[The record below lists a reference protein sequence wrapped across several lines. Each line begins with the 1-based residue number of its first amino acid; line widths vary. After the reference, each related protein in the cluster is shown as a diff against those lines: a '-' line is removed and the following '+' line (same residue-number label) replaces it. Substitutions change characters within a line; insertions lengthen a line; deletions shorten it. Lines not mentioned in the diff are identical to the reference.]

1 MYLSLYRKWRP
12 RIFDE
17 ICGQEHITSILKKQC
32 ASDRVSHAYLFCG
45 TRGTGKTSSAKI
57 LAKAVNCEN
66 PVNGN
71 PCNECSSCK
80 AIDSGSATD
89 VLEIDAASNNR
100 VDNVRDL
107 RDEVVYPPSV
117 LKKRVYIIDEVHM
130 LTDSAFNALLKTLEE
145 PPEYVVFIL
154 ATTEINELPPT
165 IISRCIRFDFSRI
178 DAEAVSKRILF
189 VAEQENIE
197 LADGSAELLAQLA
210 DGSMRD
216 ALSLLEACSN
226 GSVGALTTESI
237 RNVLGLAG
245 DETIYSL
252 LHAIANK
259 NVPDAMDIID
269 RIHRSSKDISVFID
283 DLSMAVRDVIIE
295 KQLVKFGKT
304 GRIKPE
310 YAKISE
316 EFTPEQLFYL
326 SSVLEET
333 QSRIS
338 RYAMNKRVVLEMS
351 VIKMCDKTISDSP
364 KALAARI
371 SELEKKLSVLS
382 ATGTVSLQ
390 QSEET
395 NNTPLVFE
403 ETTQNQSNEPIN
415 TIDNKEFDR
424 VPFPNISEVYE
435 FLSDNPSL
443 LSFLQKAKIYL
454 QGDDV
459 VVVSDKFTIDMIK
472 LESGTSLNNAF
483 ISAIGKPVNIIFEE
497 AKTEDT
503 NTNQV
508 SFMDEL

>member
-12 RIFDE
+12 KTFDE
-17 ICGQEHITSILKKQC
+17 ISGQLHITSILKKQC
-32 ASDRVSHAYLFCG
+32 ANNRVSHAYLFCG

-66 PVNGN
+66 PINGN
-71 PCNECSSCK
+71 PCNECNSCK

-107 RDEVVYPPSV
+107 RDEVVYPPSI

-178 DAEAVSKRILF
+178 DEEAVKERLEY
-189 VAEQENIE
+189 VADAENIM
-197 LADGSAELLAQLA
+197 LAEGTSQLISRLA

-226 GSVGALTTESI
+226 GHAGELTKDAVRS
-237 RNVLGLAG
+237 VLGLAS
-245 DETIYSL
+245 DETIYDL
-252 LHAIANK
+252 LIAIVNK
-259 NVPDAMDIID
+259 NVPAAIEIVDKL
-269 RIHRSSKDISVFID
+269 HSSSKDISVFID
-283 DLSMAVRDVIIE
+283 DMSIAVRDIIID
-295 KQLVKFGKT
+295 KQLIKFGKQ
-304 GRIKPE
+304 G
-310 YAKISE
+310 KIRHELASVSE
-316 EFTPEQLFYL
+316 LFTVEQLFYI

-338 RYAMNKRVVLEMS
+338 RYATNKRTILEMAI
-351 VIKMCDKTISDSP
+351 IKMCDRSISDSP

-382 ATGTVSLQ
+382 ATGMPIIENKQSITLQSSAEEPVEPALEKESKVERVSFPDVSDVFEFL
-390 QSEET
+390 S
-395 NNTPLVFE
+395 NNPALTAFLSKAKIFTENGKVIITAERFILDMIQMEGGSSLNDAFASVMGKRADVVFE
-403 ETTQNQSNEPIN
+403 ESNDP
-415 TIDNKEFDR
+415 
-424 VPFPNISEVYE
+424 P
-435 FLSDNPSL
+435 
-443 LSFLQKAKIYL
+443 
-454 QGDDV
+454 DD
-459 VVVSDKFTIDMIK
+459 S
-472 LESGTSLNNAF
+472 S
-483 ISAIGKPVNIIFEE
+483 
-497 AKTEDT
+497 
-503 NTNQV
+503 QV
-508 SFMDEL
+508 SLIDEL

>member
-12 RIFDE
+12 RVFDE
-17 ICGQEHITSILKKQC
+17 ISGQEHITSILKKQC
-32 ASDRVSHAYLFCG
+32 ASGRVSHAYLFCG

-66 PVNGN
+66 PQNGN
-71 PCNECSSCK
+71 PCNMCASCK
-80 AIDSGSATD
+80 AIDLGSATD

-100 VDNVRDL
+100 VDDVRDL

-178 DAEAVSKRILF
+178 DSEAVRKRIEY
-189 VAEQENIE
+189 VAQQENIS
-197 LADGSAELLAQLA
+197 LAEGSANLLAQLA

-226 GSVGALTTESI
+226 GNNDDLTKENI
-237 RNVLGLAG
+237 RNTLGLAG

-252 LHAIANK
+252 LHAISEK
-259 NVPDAMDIID
+259 NVPDAIDIISQ
-269 RIHRSSKDISVFID
+269 IHRSSKDISVFID
-283 DLSMAVRDVIIE
+283 DLSMAVRDIIIE
-295 KQLVKFGKT
+295 KQLIKFGKT
-304 GRIKPE
+304 GKIAPE
-310 YAKISE
+310 FSGISE
-316 EFTPEQLFYL
+316 ELTLEQLFYI

-338 RYAMNKRVVLEMS
+338 RYAMNKRIVLEMA

-371 SELEKKLSVLS
+371 SELEKKFSVLS
-382 ATGTVSLQ
+382 AAGI
-390 QSEET
+390 T
-395 NNTPLVFE
+395 NQTFSVDEPLMVVKDKDDVI
-403 ETTQNQSNEPIN
+403 T
-415 TIDNKEFDR
+415 NKLDEASSSIER
-424 VPFPNISEVYE
+424 LPFPNISDVYD
-435 FLSDNPSL
+435 FLSENPSL
-443 LSFLQKAKIYL
+443 TSFLKQSKVYL
-454 QGDDV
+454 QNDDV
-459 VVVSDKFTIDMIK
+459 IIASKEFILQMIEIEGGA
-472 LESGTSLNNAF
+472 LLRNAF
-483 ISAIGKPVNIIFEE
+483 VSVLGRMVNVVFEKIIS
-497 AKTEDT
+497 DT
-503 NTNQV
+503 PINEQV

>member
-12 RIFDE
+12 RVFDE
-17 ICGQEHITSILKKQC
+17 ISGQEHITSILKKQC
-32 ASDRVSHAYLFCG
+32 ATDRVSHAYLFCG

-66 PVNGN
+66 PIDGN

-80 AIDSGSATD
+80 SIDSGSATD

-178 DAEAVSKRILF
+178 DSEAVRKRLEY
-189 VAEQENIE
+189 VAAEENIQ
-197 LADGSAELLAQLA
+197 LADGTAELLSQLA

-226 GSVGALTTESI
+226 GSSDELTTDSV
-237 RNVLGLAG
+237 RSVLGLAG

-259 NVPDAMDIID
+259 NVPDAID
-269 RIHRSSKDISVFID
+269 VTTQIHRSSKDISVFID
-283 DLSMAVRDVIIE
+283 DLSMAVRDIIIE
-295 KQLVKFGKT
+295 KQLMKFGKSS
-304 GRIKPE
+304 RMKHEFANIC
-310 YAKISE
+310 E
-316 EFTPEQLFYL
+316 EFTLEQLFYI

-338 RYAMNKRVVLEMS
+338 RYAMNKRVVLEMA
-351 VIKMCDKTISDSP
+351 VIKMCDKSISDSP

-371 SELEKKLSVLS
+371 SELEKKISVLS
-382 ATGTVSLQ
+382 ATGSLPQEQKTVDLQ
-390 QSEET
+390 TNITPKSET
-395 NNTPLVFE
+395 VVTE
-403 ETTQNQSNEPIN
+403 ESHILTVNE
-415 TIDNKEFDR
+415 DR
-424 VPFPNISEVYE
+424 IPFANISDVYE
-435 FLSDNPSL
+435 FLLDAPAL
-443 LSFLQKAKIYL
+443 LSFLKQAKVYL
-454 QGDDV
+454 QGDDIIIAA
-459 VVVSDKFTIDMIK
+459 DKFVLDMIK
-472 LESGTSLNNAF
+472 IESGETLSNAF
-483 ISAIGKPVNIIFEE
+483 ASVMGRIVNMVFEE
-497 AKTEDT
+497 AKNEPVNKD
-503 NTNQV
+503 QV

>member
-17 ICGQEHITSILKKQC
+17 ISGQEHITSILKKQA
-32 ASDRVSHAYLFCG
+32 ASNRVSHAYLFCG

-71 PCNECSSCK
+71 PCNECSACK
-80 AIDSGSATD
+80 SIDSGSATD

-178 DAEAVSKRILF
+178 DVEAVKKRIEY
-189 VAEQENIE
+189 VANEENIL
-197 LADGSAELLAQLA
+197 LADGASELLAQLA

-226 GSVGALTTESI
+226 GHSGELTQSAI
-237 RNVLGLAG
+237 RGVLGLAG
-245 DETIYSL
+245 DEVIVSL
-252 LHAIANK
+252 LTAIANK
-259 NVPDAMDIID
+259 NIPDAMDIVSQV
-269 RIHRSSKDISVFID
+269 HRSSKDISVFID
-283 DLSMAVRDVIIE
+283 DLCIAVRDIIID
-295 KQLVKFGKT
+295 KQLKKFGRNGKKSD
-304 GRIKPE
+304 I
-310 YAKISE
+310 YASVIE
-316 EFTPEQLFYL
+316 ELSLELLFYL

-338 RYAMNKRVVLEMS
+338 KYAMNKRIVLEMAI
-351 VIKMCDKTISDSP
+351 IKMCDRSVSDSP

-371 SELEKKLSVLS
+371 SELEKRLSVLS
-382 ATGTVSLQ
+382 VTGISANVEIPKIQ
-390 QSEET
+390 EINSENRDISTNQNEN
-395 NNTPLVFE
+395 NNTREVF
-403 ETTQNQSNEPIN
+403 NS
-415 TIDNKEFDR
+415 
-424 VPFPNISEVYE
+424 ISQIYE
-435 FLSDNPSL
+435 FLSNKPSL
-443 LSFLQKAKIYL
+443 SAFLKQTKVYRD
-454 QGDDV
+454 GDTIIICAE
-459 VVVSDKFTIDMIK
+459 KFVIDMLKGEGERTIV
-472 LESGTSLNNAF
+472 EAF
-483 ISAIGKPVNIIFEE
+483 ASVIGKIPTVCFEE
-497 AKTEDT
+497 TSNKST
-503 NTNQV
+503 V
-508 SFMDEL
+508 SESKSLIDEL

>member
-12 RIFDE
+12 RVFDE
-17 ICGQEHITSILKKQC
+17 ISGQDHITAILKKQC
-32 ASDRVSHAYLFCG
+32 ANNRVSHAYLFCG

-66 PVNGN
+66 PINGN
-71 PCNECSSCK
+71 PCNVCAACK
-80 AIDSGSATD
+80 SIDSGSATD

-178 DAEAVSKRILF
+178 DAEAVKNRIEF
-189 VAEQENIE
+189 VAKQESIP
-197 LADGSAELLAQLA
+197 LAEGSAELLAQLA

-226 GSVGALTTESI
+226 GHSGELTTTAI

-245 DETIYSL
+245 EDTIFSL

-259 NVPDAMDIID
+259 NIPDAIDIITE
-269 RIHRSSKDISVFID
+269 IHKSSKDVSVFID
-283 DLSMAVRDVIIE
+283 DLSLTIRDLIVD
-295 KQLVKFGKT
+295 KQLVKYGKASKVKVSYVH
-304 GRIKPE
+304 I
-310 YAKISE
+310 AE
-316 EFTPEQLFYL
+316 ELTIEQLFYL
-326 SSVLEET
+326 CSILEET

-338 RYAMNKRVVLEMS
+338 RYAVNKRIVLEMA
-351 VIKMCDKTISDSP
+351 VIRMCDRSISDSP

-371 SELEKKLSVLS
+371 SELEKKIALLSVS
-382 ATGTVSLQ
+382 GVA
-390 QSEET
+390 
-395 NNTPLVFE
+395 PAKI
-403 ETTQNQSNEPIN
+403 TQNTTIVSEAHIEAEPIVE
-415 TIDNKEFDR
+415 IPSSSERKPFDE
-424 VPFPNISEVYE
+424 ISDVYE
-435 FLSDNPSL
+435 YLSNNPSL
-443 LSFLQKAKIYL
+443 YGFLL
-454 QGDDV
+454 QTKTYIENDTVYITGAR
-459 VVVSDKFTIDMIK
+459 FALDMIQ
-472 LESGTSLNNAF
+472 LEGGDTVINAF
-483 ISAIGKPVNIIFEE
+483 TSVIGKTVTVVYEE
-497 AKTEDT
+497 TSESKEDHK
-503 NTNQV
+503 QI
-508 SFMDEL
+508 SLIDEL

>member
-32 ASDRVSHAYLFCG
+32 AANRVSHAYLFCG

-66 PVNGN
+66 PKDGN
-71 PCNECSSCK
+71 PCNECSACK

-178 DAEAVSKRILF
+178 DAESVKNRIEF
-189 VAEQENIE
+189 VANQEDIK
-197 LADGSAELLAQLA
+197 LDDGSAELLARLA

-226 GSVGALTTESI
+226 GNNGVLTKESI
-237 RNVLGLAG
+237 RGVLGLASN
-245 DETIYSL
+245 ETLYDL
-252 LHAIANK
+252 LFAVSNKDIPKAI
-259 NVPDAMDIID
+259 DIIEQ
-269 RIHRSSKDISVFID
+269 IHRSSKDVSVFID
-283 DLSMAVRDVIIE
+283 DLSVLVRDIMIE
-295 KQLVKFGKT
+295 KQLNRSRNVT
-304 GRIKPE
+304 SASSLPADLVE
-310 YAKISE
+310 AL
-316 EFTPEQLFYL
+316 TMEQLFYII
-326 SSVLEET
+326 SVLEET

-338 RYAMNKRVVLEMS
+338 KYSMNKRTILEMA
-351 VIKMCDKTISDSP
+351 VIRMCDRTISDSP

-371 SELEKKLSVLS
+371 SELEKKIALLT
-382 ATGTVSLQ
+382 ATGFSVAAPVIKP
-390 QSEET
+390 ET
-395 NNTPLVFE
+395 P
-403 ETTQNQSNEPIN
+403 
-415 TIDNKEFDR
+415 
-424 VPFPNISEVYE
+424 
-435 FLSDNPSL
+435 
-443 LSFLQKAKIYL
+443 
-454 QGDDV
+454 
-459 VVVSDKFTIDMIK
+459 
-472 LESGTSLNNAF
+472 
-483 ISAIGKPVNIIFEE
+483 
-497 AKTEDT
+497 KTEDT
-503 NTNQV
+503 QHITENVITTDRTPFSDMSEIYEYLSKEPQVIAFLKQSKVFTENDNIIIVAEDFAKKMLDNPISKKMITEAFTSVIGKIVTV
-508 SFMDEL
+508 SFETQENISINENQTTLIDEL

>member
-17 ICGQEHITSILKKQC
+17 MCGQEHITSILKKQC
-32 ASDRVSHAYLFCG
+32 AANRVSHAYLFCG

-66 PVNGN
+66 LQDGN

-178 DAEAVSKRILF
+178 DTESVKNRIEF
-189 VAEQENIE
+189 VADKEDIK
-197 LADGSAELLAQLA
+197 LDVGSAELLSRLA

-226 GSVGALTTESI
+226 GNNGVLTKESI
-237 RNVLGLAG
+237 RSVLGLASN
-245 DETIYSL
+245 ETLYDL
-252 LHAIANK
+252 LFAVADKDIPKAI
-259 NVPDAMDIID
+259 DIIEQ
-269 RIHRSSKDISVFID
+269 IHRSSKDISVFID
-283 DLSMAVRDVIIE
+283 DLSIVVRDIMIE
-295 KQLVKFGKT
+295 KQLSKSQNYNSTSSLPKALVET
-304 GRIKPE
+304 L
-310 YAKISE
+310 
-316 EFTPEQLFYL
+316 TMEQLFYII
-326 SSVLEET
+326 SVLEET

-338 RYAMNKRVVLEMS
+338 KYSMNKRTILEMA
-351 VIKMCDKTISDSP
+351 VIRMCDRTISDSP

-371 SELEKKLSVLS
+371 SELEKKIALLT
-382 ATGTVSLQ
+382 ATGFSIPEPKQESEPSKTEIVEQRIETVSPSERSEFFDIPEIYEYLSKEPQ
-390 QSEET
+390 VIAFLKQSKVYTENDNIIIVSE
-395 NNTPLVFE
+395 PLAKSLLD
-403 ETTQNQSNEPIN
+403 TPIN
-415 TIDNKEFDR
+415 KKMLAEAFT
-424 VPFPNISEVYE
+424 S
-435 FLSDNPSL
+435 
-443 LSFLQKAKIYL
+443 
-454 QGDDV
+454 
-459 VVVSDKFTIDMIK
+459 VSGK
-472 LESGTSLNNAF
+472 LVSVTFETKNNV
-483 ISAIGKPVNIIFEE
+483 SVNE
-497 AKTEDT
+497 
-503 NTNQV
+503 NQTTLI
-508 SFMDEL
+508 DEL

>member
-17 ICGQEHITSILKKQC
+17 ISGQEHITSILKRQC
-32 ASDRVSHAYLFCG
+32 ANNRVSHAYLFCG

-66 PVNGN
+66 PQNGN
-71 PCNECSSCK
+71 PCNECAACR

-178 DAEAVSKRILF
+178 DAEAVRKRLVF
-189 VAEQENIE
+189 VAGQENIN
-197 LADGSAELLAQLA
+197 LSDPAAELLSNLA

-226 GSVGALTTESI
+226 GHSGELTKDTVRS
-237 RNVLGLAG
+237 VLGLAS
-245 DETIYSL
+245 DEMIYSL
-252 LHAIANK
+252 LHAIAEK
-259 NVPDAMDIID
+259 NVPCAIDIVGQ
-269 RIHRSSKDISVFID
+269 IHKSSKDISVFID
-283 DLSMAVRDVIIE
+283 DVAAAVRDIIIA
-295 KQLVKFGKT
+295 KQMIKFGNNA
-304 GRIKPE
+304 RLSSFLLPLCD
-310 YAKISE
+310 
-316 EFTPEQLFYL
+316 EFTPEQLFYI
-326 SSVLEET
+326 SSVLEDT

-338 RYAMNKRVVLEMS
+338 RYSMNKRIVLELA
-351 VIKMCDKTISDSP
+351 VIRMCDRSVSESP

-371 SELEKKLSVLS
+371 SELEKKLAVLMAS
-382 ATGTVSLQ
+382 GSMTVVPISESKAHEAGSETEAASLI
-390 QSEET
+390 
-395 NNTPLVFE
+395 
-403 ETTQNQSNEPIN
+403 QN
-415 TIDNKEFDR
+415 DYNKEPVNER
-424 VPFPNISEVYE
+424 YPFNDISEVYG
-435 FLSDNPSL
+435 FLSDNPA
-443 LSFLQKAKIYL
+443 LSAFLQQAKVYTDGDNIYICAE
-454 QGDDV
+454 
-459 VVVSDKFTIDMIK
+459 KFALEMIK
-472 LESGTSLNNAF
+472 MEGERP
-483 ISAIGKPVNIIFEE
+483 IEE
-497 AKTEDT
+497 AFASVTGKFSKIIYEEIATAKEPS
-503 NTNQV
+503 NQI
-508 SFMDEL
+508 SFIDEL

>member
-32 ASDRVSHAYLFCG
+32 AANRVSHAYLFCG

-66 PVNGN
+66 PKDGN
-71 PCNECSSCK
+71 PCNECSACK

-178 DAEAVSKRILF
+178 DAESVKKRIEF
-189 VAEQENIE
+189 VANQEDIK
-197 LADGSAELLAQLA
+197 LDDGSAELLSRLA

-226 GSVGALTTESI
+226 GNNGILTKESI
-237 RNVLGLAG
+237 RGVLGLASN
-245 DETIYSL
+245 ETLYDL
-252 LHAIANK
+252 LFAVADKDIPKAI
-259 NVPDAMDIID
+259 DIIEQ
-269 RIHRSSKDISVFID
+269 IHRSSKDISVFID
-283 DLSMAVRDVIIE
+283 DLSVLVRDIMIE
-295 KQLVKFGKT
+295 KQLSKSRNLATTSSLPANLVEALT
-304 GRIKPE
+304 M
-310 YAKISE
+310 
-316 EFTPEQLFYL
+316 EQLFYII
-326 SSVLEET
+326 SVLEET

-338 RYAMNKRVVLEMS
+338 KYSMNKRTILEMA
-351 VIKMCDKTISDSP
+351 VIRMCDRTISDSP

-371 SELEKKLSVLS
+371 SELEKKIALLT
-382 ATGTVSLQ
+382 ATGFSIPAPIIEQETPKTEEKKHITENILTTERTPFSDMSEIYEYLSKEPQVIAFLKQSKVFNDNDNIIIVAEDFAKKMLDNPFNKKLLTEAFTSVIGKIVTVS
-390 QSEET
+390 
-395 NNTPLVFE
+395 FE
-403 ETTQNQSNEPIN
+403 TQNNMSVNE
-415 TIDNKEFDR
+415 
-424 VPFPNISEVYE
+424 
-435 FLSDNPSL
+435 
-443 LSFLQKAKIYL
+443 
-454 QGDDV
+454 
-459 VVVSDKFTIDMIK
+459 
-472 LESGTSLNNAF
+472 
-483 ISAIGKPVNIIFEE
+483 
-497 AKTEDT
+497 
-503 NTNQV
+503 NQTTLI
-508 SFMDEL
+508 DEL

>member
-12 RIFDE
+12 KTFDE
-17 ICGQEHITSILKKQC
+17 ISGQQHITSILKKQC
-32 ASDRVSHAYLFCG
+32 ANNRVSHAYLFCG

-66 PVNGN
+66 PINGN

-178 DAEAVSKRILF
+178 DEEAVQKRLEYVAEAEDIK
-189 VAEQENIE
+189 
-197 LADGSAELLAQLA
+197 LADGASELLSRLA

-226 GSVGALTTESI
+226 GHAGELTKDAVRS
-237 RNVLGLAG
+237 VLGLAS
-245 DETIYSL
+245 DETIYNL
-252 LHAIANK
+252 LTAIVNK
-259 NVPDAMDIID
+259 NVPDAIDIVD
-269 RIHRSSKDISVFID
+269 KLHRSSKDISVFID
-283 DLSMAVRDVIIE
+283 DMSIAVRDIIID
-295 KQLVKFGKT
+295 KQLIKFGKQGKMRHELAT
-304 GRIKPE
+304 VAE
-310 YAKISE
+310 L
-316 EFTPEQLFYL
+316 FTLEQLFYI

-338 RYAMNKRVVLEMS
+338 RYATNKRTILEMAI
-351 VIKMCDKTISDSP
+351 IKMCDRSISDSP

-382 ATGTVSLQ
+382 ATGVAVVEKAEPVFTEKNNDEAIVPQSKEEHSVERIPFPNVSEVFEFLSNNPALTAFLSKAKIFIEDDTVIVTADRFVLDIIQMEGGNSLNDAFA
-390 QSEET
+390 SVAGRRVKV
-395 NNTPLVFE
+395 VFE
-403 ETTQNQSNEPIN
+403 E
-415 TIDNKEFDR
+415 
-424 VPFPNISEVYE
+424 
-435 FLSDNPSL
+435 SDEAP
-443 LSFLQKAKIYL
+443 
-454 QGDDV
+454 DD
-459 VVVSDKFTIDMIK
+459 S
-472 LESGTSLNNAF
+472 S
-483 ISAIGKPVNIIFEE
+483 
-497 AKTEDT
+497 
-503 NTNQV
+503 QV
-508 SFMDEL
+508 SFIDEL